1 MLKVVV
7 GHSEDPE
14 SQYAVEEVL
23 DHCRKD
29 LEGHIPQAGIL
40 FAAIDF
46 DHTLILDQINQ
57 EFPGIDLIGCTTDGE
72 MSSILGFQQDSLT
85 LMLFSSDT
93 IQILAGV
100 GHGAKEDPI
109 AAANQAVQQAT
120 SGDASP
126 KVCIAIPA
134 SYIPDGSTTSGGELL
149 KGLELA
155 LGSHVPVLGGT
166 AGDQYRFKSTVQ
178 FFRTEVLTNS
188 IPILLFCG
196 DIQVSYGTACGWT
209 PIGQKGIVTR
219 SEGTALYEIDG
230 KPALEFYQR
239 YLGDRPPTAESPLA
253 VYDGESELYYMR
265 VPNTYDAQSGQINF
279 LGDIPQQSTIQLTDI
294 NRDEVIAAATKSFM
308 TALSRYP
315 GTGSPEAVLLFSCCC
330 RRWLLGTRAKEE
342 YQLVRNAL
350 PNSVP
355 ICGFYTY
362 GEFAPLEPK
371 GVTHYHQETFV
382 TLLLGTNSPPEQP

>member
-29 LEGHIPQAGIL
+29 LCGLKPQAGIL

-46 DHTLILDQINQ
+46 DYSLILDHINQ
-57 EFPGIDLIGCTTDGE
+57 AFPGIDLIGCTTDGE
-72 MSSILGFQQDSLT
+72 MSSILGFQQDSLA

-93 IQILAGV
+93 VKISAGV
-100 GHGAKEDPI
+100 GLGAKENPTL
-109 AAANQAVQQAT
+109 AAQQAVHQAT
-120 SGDASP
+120 GSDASP
-126 KVCIAIPA
+126 KVCIALPA
-134 SYIPDGSTTSGGELL
+134 SYISDGSTTSGGEIL

-155 LGSHVPVLGGT
+155 LGNHVPILGGT

-188 IPILLFCG
+188 IPILLFSG

-219 SEGTALYEIDG
+219 SKGTALYEIDG

-239 YLGDRPPTAESPLA
+239 YLGDRPPTAETPLA
-253 VYDGESELYYMR
+253 VYDGQSDLYYMR
-265 VPNTYDAQSGQINF
+265 VPNTYDADSGQINF
-279 LGDIPQQSTIQLTDI
+279 LGDIPQQSIIQLTDI
-294 NRDEVIAAATKSFM
+294 NRDEIVSAAEQSFT
-308 TALSRYP
+308 TALARYP
-315 GTGSPEAVLLFSCCC
+315 GTASPEAVLLFSCCC
-330 RRWLLGTRAKEE
+330 RRWLLGSRAKEE

-350 PNSVP
+350 SSSVP

-362 GEFAPLEPK
+362 GEFAPLEPE
-371 GVTHYHQETFV
+371 GTTHYHQETFV
-382 TLLLGTNSPPEQP
+382 TLLLGTNSPLEKP

>member
-14 SQYAVEEVL
+14 AQYAVEEVL
-23 DHCRKD
+23 DHCSKD
-29 LEGHIPQAGIL
+29 LEGHQPQAGIL

-46 DHTLILDQINQ
+46 EHALILSQINQ

-93 IQILAGV
+93 ITISAGV
-100 GHGAKEDPI
+100 GHQAKEDPAG
-109 AAANQAVQQAT
+109 AACQAVKQAT
-120 SGDASP
+120 GDDDTSP
-126 KVCIAIPA
+126 KVCITIPA
-134 SYIPDGSTTSGGELL
+134 SYIPDGSTTNGEELL

-155 LGSHVPVLGGT
+155 LGSDVPIVGGT

-188 IPILLFCG
+188 IPILLFSG
-196 DIQVSYGTACGWT
+196 DIQASYGTACGWT
-209 PIGQKGIVTR
+209 PIGQKAVVTR
-219 SEGTALYEIDG
+219 AEGTTIYEIDG
-230 KPALEFYQR
+230 KPALDFYKC
-239 YLGDRPPTAESPLA
+239 YLGDRPPTAETPLA
-253 VYDGESELYYMR
+253 VYDGDGELYYMR

-294 NRDEVIAAATKSFM
+294 NRDEVIAAAEQSFT
-308 TALSRYP
+308 TALERYP

-350 PNSVP
+350 PKSVP

-362 GEFAPLEPK
+362 GEFAPLEQQ

-382 TLLLGTNSPPEQP
+382 TLLLGSNSTGQ